1 MSSLQN
7 RSAARVL
14 DPETMGLS
22 LVPSEIRARYAEAM
36 AQIPR
41 VSLSIRPARSSAAMP
56 AVGSFG

>member
-7 RSAARVL
+7 RSTARVL
-14 DPETMGLS
+14 DPETKGFP
-22 LVPSEIRARYAEAM
+22 LVPPTIRARYAEAM

-41 VSLSIRPARSSAAMP
+41 VRLSIRPARSSANLP